1 MAVLPCIN
9 APLTLTAFSLSRG
22 EGETTMFLP
31 VWQQILHSARM
42 RFVVPGFLVWALPLL
57 SAGPAR
63 AQVVAAYTFADGTAD
78 GWTSFNGAS
87 MPVAS
92 NAAAYGPSGSSYSL
106 LTTTSSSGQ
115 SSGPSISLTR
125 ILLPGAQYTITGYV
139 MLTSGEGATSA
150 NFTIER
156 TDSSCTGGA
165 CYDTIGN
172 YQVGVTA
179 TGWTQIG
186 GSYTVSATETALNL
200 YVQLIGPS
208 SAQSLYLAD
217 VVITETAPPLGGTP
231 VATYTFSDGGLD
243 GWFPFG
249 SANLANVASP
259 VLDPS
264 GDLRALEVTSRT
276 AGYMGP
282 ALNLLTVN
290 GVVPGAI
297 YQISA
302 WVLLAAPD
310 SSNLTATLSAK
321 LENCG
326 QNDEHNN
333 TVYNNIATSPALSS
347 TAWTLVSGTFTY
359 SNVPGPP
366 STLTLYLQSS
376 SATDSFY
383 IGHVTIGQLVPS
395 PVPVSQQNHSGLT
408 TNFEDGG
415 LDGWSSRS
423 GQSVLTNTT
432 AEAYNSTNSLL
443 TTNRIASWDGPQI
456 SVSNGMYPGSEY
468 SISVWVQIQPVDG
481 QQHTI
486 NMSLQ
491 TTFLGNVSYPGI
503 TAISIPGD
511 GQWHQA
517 NVPQYLMSS
526 NYDQGGQGA
535 FLYLQTSASDQSPLV
550 SFYIDDFQLTYIP
563 PPIIQT
569 NIPSIF
575 QTYAHF
581 FPIGAE
587 IDTTDLSGPHEQLLT
602 QHFNSIVSGNDMKWA
617 NVEPTEGN
625 YSFGNADEEVGLA
638 ICHNMLVRGHNLVW
652 ATGEQTPSYAFG
664 DGTNSPANQAAVT
677 GYIQEHIQSE
687 VQHFGSNVYAWD
699 VVNEPL
705 DPTQSDCLFHGPF
718 YQVLGPSYI
727 DIALQAARQYTP
739 AGTKLFINDYNT
751 TDPDRLACMVRV
763 VDGLKK
769 NGVPIDGIGHEMHNH
784 IDSPST
790 FAMVGAIGTIAVA
803 VPNVEQ
809 QITEMDESVY
819 TAAQDATAATCEAS
833 NYGIN
838 NGVVPPAI
846 LDQQGWLYAQ
856 YFGALRFLKPWLSAV
871 TFWGFADDDTWLSTF
886 PCAHLDE
893 PLPFDSGLQAKPAY
907 WGIVDPLELPGSGL
921 SFAVSGKT
929 GTIGGT
935 RTWTVT
941 ATNPSRQI
949 AYNTQ
954 IASFRLVQ
962 VAGWRCNPVVT
973 PPGGSFPVSLGDVPA
988 DGSASIAFSIN
999 FDRCPNTAE
1008 FILSMPWS
1016 SAVYEVGALL
1026 TPRQSQ

>member
-1 MAVLPCIN
+1 
-9 APLTLTAFSLSRG
+9 
-22 EGETTMFLP
+22 MFLP
-31 VWQQILHSARM
+31 VWQQILHTARI
-42 RFVVPGFLVWALPLL
+42 RVCIHGFLVCALALL
-57 SAGPAR
+57 SAGSAR
-63 AQVVAAYTFADGTAD
+63 AQIVALYTFADGTAD

-87 MPVAS
+87 TPVAS
-92 NAAAYGPSGSSYSL
+92 NAEAYAPSGSSYSL
-106 LTTTSSSGQ
+106 LTTTNSSGQ
-115 SSGPSISLTR
+115 SSGPSTSLTN
-125 ILLPGAQYTITGYV
+125 ILLPGAQYTITGYL
-139 MLTSGEGATSA
+139 MLSAGEAATSA
-150 NFTIER
+150 NFTMQR
-156 TDSSCTGGA
+156 TDSSCSGGT

-172 YQVGVTA
+172 YQVPVTA
-179 TGWTQIG
+179 SGWTQIG
-186 GSYTVSATETALNL
+186 GSYTVSATETALTL
-200 YVQLIGPS
+200 YAQLVGPS
-208 SAQSLYLAD
+208 SAQSFYLAD
-217 VVITETAPPLGGTP
+217 VVITETSPPPGGTP
-231 VATYTFSDGGLD
+231 VATYTFADGGLD

-249 SANLANVASP
+249 SPTLTNVAP
-259 VLDPS
+259 PILDPS
-264 GDLRALEVTSRT
+264 GDLRALEITNRS

-282 ALNLLTVN
+282 ALNLLNVN
-290 GVVPGAI
+290 GIVPGAI

-310 SSNLTATLSAK
+310 SSNPTATLSAK

-326 QNDEHNN
+326 QNDDHNN
-333 TVYNNIATSPALSS
+333 SEYNNIATSGALSS
-347 TAWTLVSGTFTY
+347 TAWTQVTGTFTY
-359 SNVPGPP
+359 SNIPGPP
-366 STLTLYLQSS
+366 STLTLYIQSS

-383 IGHVTIGQLVPS
+383 IGHVTIGELAPPPP
-395 PVPVSQQNHSGLT
+395 PVNQQNNSGLS

-432 AEAYNSTNSLL
+432 AEAYDSTYSLL
-443 TTNRIASWDGPQI
+443 TTNRIAYWDGPEI
-456 SVSNGMYPGSEY
+456 SVSNIMYPGSEY
-468 SISVWVQIQPVDG
+468 SISVWVQIEPVDG
-481 QQHTI
+481 QQHSI

-491 TTFLGNVSYPGI
+491 ATFLGNVSYPGI
-503 TAISIPGD
+503 TAITIPGD
-511 GQWHQA
+511 GQWHQV

-526 NYDQGGQGA
+526 NYDQGGLGA
-535 FLYLQTSASDQSPLV
+535 FLYLQTSSSDQTPLV

-563 PPIIQT
+563 PPVIQT

-587 IDTTDLSGPHEQLLT
+587 IDATDLAGPHEKLLT

-617 NVEPTEGN
+617 SVEPSEGT
-625 YSFGNADEEVGLA
+625 YTFGNADEEVGLA
-638 ICHNMLVRGHNLVW
+638 VCHNMRVRGHNLVW
-652 ATGEQTPSYAFG
+652 ATGAQTPSYAFG
-664 DGTNSPANQAAVT
+664 DGTNSPTNQAAVT

-705 DPTQSDCLFHGPF
+705 DPTQSDCLYHGPF

-727 DIALQAARQYTP
+727 DIALEAARQYAP
-739 AGTKLFINDYNT
+739 PGTKLFLNDYST
-751 TDPDRLACMVRV
+751 TDQDRLACMVRV

-790 FAMVGAIGTIAVA
+790 LAMVGAIATVAVA
-803 VPNVEQ
+803 VPNIEQ

-819 TAAQDATAATCEAS
+819 TAAQDATVATCQAS

-838 NGVVPPAI
+838 NGVVPPSLI
-846 LDQQGWLYAQ
+846 DEQGWLYAQ
-856 YFGALRFLKPWLSAV
+856 YFGALIYLKPWLSAV

-907 WGIVDPLELPGSGL
+907 WGIVNPWELPGSGM

-929 GTIGGT
+929 GTIDQT
-935 RTWTVT
+935 RTWTIT
-941 ATNPSRQI
+941 ATNPSSQI

-954 IASFRLVQ
+954 IASFNLLQ
-962 VAGWRCNPVVT
+962 VGGRRCNPVVT
-973 PPGGSFPVSLGDVPA
+973 PPGGSFPVSVGNVPA
-988 DGSASIAFSIN
+988 SGTASIAFPIN
-999 FDRCPNTAE
+999 FSGCSSTAE

-1016 SAVYEVGALL
+1016 SAVYEIGALV
-1026 TPRQSQ
+1026 TPPQSQ

>member
-1 MAVLPCIN
+1 M
-9 APLTLTAFSLSRG
+9 
-22 EGETTMFLP
+22 MFLP
-31 VWQQILHSARM
+31 VWQQILPTARM
-42 RFVVPGFLVWALPLL
+42 WVGFPVFMVCTLVLL

-63 AQVVAAYTFADGTAD
+63 AQIVASYTFADGTAD

-87 MPVAS
+87 TPVAS
-92 NAAAYGPSGSSYSL
+92 NAEAYAPSGSSYSL
-106 LTTTSSSGQ
+106 LTTTNSSGQ
-115 SSGPSISLTR
+115 SSGPSISLTS
-125 ILLPGAQYTITGYV
+125 ILLPGAQYTITAYV
-139 MLTSGEGATSA
+139 MLSSGEAATSA
-150 NFTIER
+150 NFTMQR
-156 TDSSCTGGA
+156 TDPGCSGGT

-172 YQVGVTA
+172 YQVPVTA
-179 TGWTQIG
+179 SGWTQIG
-186 GSYTVSATETALNL
+186 GGYTVSATETALTL
-200 YVQLIGPS
+200 YAQLVGPS
-208 SAQSLYLAD
+208 SAQSFYLAD
-217 VVITETAPPLGGTP
+217 VVITETAPPPGGTP
-231 VATYTFSDGGLD
+231 VATYTFADGGLD

-249 SANLANVASP
+249 SPTLTNVAP
-259 VLDPS
+259 PILDPS
-264 GDLRALEVTSRT
+264 GDLRALEVTNRT

-282 ALNLLTVN
+282 ALNLLNVN
-290 GVVPGAI
+290 GIVPGAI

-310 SSNLTATLSAK
+310 SSNPTATLSAK

-326 QNDEHNN
+326 QNDDHSNSL
-333 TVYNNIATSPALSS
+333 YNNIATSGALSS
-347 TAWTLVSGTFTY
+347 AAWTQVTGTFTY
-359 SNVPGPP
+359 SNIPGPP
-366 STLTLYLQSS
+366 SILTLHIQSS
-376 SATDSFY
+376 GATDSFY
-383 IGHVTIGQLVPS
+383 IGHVTVSELAPP
-395 PVPVSQQNHSGLT
+395 PVPVNQQNNSGLS

-443 TTNRIASWDGPQI
+443 ITNRIAYWDGPQI
-456 SVSNGMYPGSEY
+456 SVSNIMYAGSEY
-468 SISVWVQIQPVDG
+468 SISVWVQIEPVDS

-503 TAISIPGD
+503 TAITIPGD
-511 GQWHQA
+511 GQWHQV
-517 NVPQYLMSS
+517 NVSQYLMSS

-535 FLYLQTSASDQSPLV
+535 FLYLQTSSSDQSPLV
-550 SFYIDDFQLTYIP
+550 SFYIDDFQLSYIP
-563 PPIIQT
+563 PPVIQT
-569 NIPSIF
+569 NIPSIYE
-575 QTYAHF
+575 TYAKY
-581 FPIGAE
+581 FPVGAE

-617 NVEPTEGN
+617 SVEPSEGT
-625 YSFGNADEEVGLA
+625 YTFGNADEEVGLA
-638 ICHNMLVRGHNLVW
+638 VCHNMRVRGHNLVW
-652 ATGEQTPSYAFG
+652 ATGAQTPSYAFG
-664 DGTNSPANQAAVT
+664 DGTNSPTNQAAVT

-687 VQHFGSNVYAWD
+687 VQHFGGNVYAWD

-705 DPTQSDCLFHGPF
+705 DPTQSDCLYHGPF

-727 DIALQAARQYTP
+727 DIALEAARQYAP
-739 AGTKLFINDYNT
+739 PGTKLFINDYNT
-751 TDPDRLACMVRV
+751 TDQDRLACMVRV

-790 FAMVGAIGTIAVA
+790 LAMVGAIATVAVA
-803 VPNVEQ
+803 VPNIEQ

-819 TAAQDATAATCEAS
+819 TAAQDATVATCQAS

-838 NGVVPPAI
+838 NGVVPPSLI
-846 LDQQGWLYAQ
+846 DEQGWLYAQ
-856 YFGALRFLKPWLSAV
+856 YFGALKFLEPSLSAV

-907 WGIVDPLELPGSGL
+907 WGIVNPWELPGSGM

-929 GTIGGT
+929 GNIGQT
-935 RTWTVT
+935 RTWTIT
-941 ATNPSRQI
+941 ATNPSSQI

-954 IASFRLVQ
+954 IASFNLLQ
-962 VAGWRCNPVVT
+962 IGGWRCNPVVT
-973 PPGGSFPVSLGDVPA
+973 PPGGSFPVSVGNVPA
-988 DGSASIAFSIN
+988 NGSASVAFSIN
-999 FDRCPNTAE
+999 FSGCSNTAE

-1016 SAVYEVGALL
+1016 SAVYEIGALV
-1026 TPRQSQ
+1026 TPPQSQ